1 MVGDNPPESRRAVPG
16 GYFRLPSISGR
27 WAERYVEWRLR
38 CRGWRIEARNLRT
51 PVGEIDLLAREGQ
64 ILVIVEVKY
73 RSNKRNWPLHF
84 RQAQRLRRAALWL
97 AANRCVAAGIRID
110 LFEVTARRFPLL
122 PALDHLKAAVISDFP

>member
-73 RSNKRNWPLHF
+73 RSNKGIGHSIFGKRRGFDEPLCGWQRTGAWRQHRPPRN
-84 RQAQRLRRAALWL
+84 
-97 AANRCVAAGIRID
+97 
-110 LFEVTARRFPLL
+110 
-122 PALDHLKAAVISDFP
+122 AVS